1 MQTDPKIIKKHFKKS
16 IDKYSENA
24 VVQKITA
31 EKMSTLLDNK
41 YFDRIL
47 EIGAGTGFL
56 TEQLSKHITF
66 KEYYAN
72 DLVEKSEKFVKNYIP
87 DIKFFYGDF
96 RRINFNQ
103 KFDLIASNAVF
114 QWFEHLDKVFDY
126 CKNLLKPD
134 GILVFSTF
142 SPENFKEFK
151 DISGLGLEYKSFEE
165 ITQLLAKDFEI
176 LKTEQFEQILTFDN
190 PLKILTHMKNT
201 GVNSLSDKTWGIL
214 KIKNFCNE
222 YSKKYPDLQLTYS
235 PIIIMAKL
243 K

>member
-1 MQTDPKIIKKHFKKS
+1 MQTDPKTIKKYFKKS

-24 VVQKITA
+24 VVQKLTA

-56 TEQLSKHITF
+56 TEQLSKQVTF
-66 KEYYAN
+66 NEYYAN

-87 DIKFFYGDF
+87 DIKFFCGDF

-103 KFDLIASNAVF
+103 KFDLITSNAVF
-114 QWFEHLDKVFDY
+114 QWFENLEKVFDY

-134 GILVFSTF
+134 GTLIFSTF

-151 DISGLGLEYKSFEE
+151 DISGLGLEYKSFKE

-190 PLKILTHMKNT
+190 PLKILAHMKNT
-201 GVNSLSDKTWGIL
+201 GVNSLSDKAWGIL

-222 YSKKYPDLQLTYS
+222 YSKKYPDLRLTYS